1 MIVRIQYCVDGT
13 GGVES
18 KWAVYVAPSH
28 LTIQNLFNRIHAGKL
43 LLFGLFQN
51 MVCTSGMYLFQGIPI
66 CTPCFKTIVFVLKK
80 FMVLRLL
87 HLLIP
92 RAIFTKLTKIC

>member
-13 GGVES
+13 GGVKS

-43 LLFGLFQN
+43 LLFGLF
-51 MVCTSGMYLFQGIPI
+51 
-66 CTPCFKTIVFVLKK
+66 
-80 FMVLRLL
+80 
-87 HLLIP
+87 
-92 RAIFTKLTKIC
+92 